1 MKVDITI
8 QLILFVI
15 NLGMCIGALIWSRT
29 ASRLQTRARI
39 QAEAADDLLK
49 DCAPLFERLSRIR
62 RARLQ
67 MRVTVPEFIDFNG
80 KGREAFLRMNYKLM
94 TERLATRMLADGLMK
109 VELISEEK
117 DPAGKTSLVIEMSAQ
132 VLLPETHTDL
142 TGYERAINQ

>member
-15 NLGMCIGALIWSRT
+15 NIGMCTGALIWTRK
-29 ASRLQTRARI
+29 ASRLQVSARTL
-39 QAEAADDLLK
+39 AEAADDLLK
-49 DCAPLFERLSRIR
+49 ESAPLFERQSRIR

-94 TERLATRMLADGLMK
+94 TERLATRMLADGLIK
-109 VELISEEK
+109 VESILEETE
-117 DPAGKTSLVIEMSAQ
+117 PAGKTSLVLEISAQ
-132 VLLPETHTDL
+132 VLPPET
-142 TGYERAINQ
+142 NQSLPL

>member
-15 NLGMCIGALIWSRT
+15 NLGMCIGALIWTRK
-29 ASRLQTRARI
+29 ASRLQTRAWI
-39 QAEAADDLLK
+39 LAGAANDLLK
-49 DCAPLFERLSRIR
+49 DCAPLFERQSRIR

-94 TERLATRMLADGLMK
+94 AESLATRMLADGLIK
-109 VELISEEK
+109 VESILEETE
-117 DPAGKTSLVIEMSAQ
+117 PAGKTSLVLEISAQ
-132 VLLPETHTDL
+132 VLPPET
-142 TGYERAINQ
+142 N